1 MVYSKVRGPGTVGL
15 DASLSC
21 EEVLGTAL
29 EALEYFGV
37 YAVSRLYN
45 PQTALQVTQVE
56 PYCSQ
61 PRSGRASPVQEED
74 VSVFVDVAGEDEEK
88 ENHRAP
94 LTQQSQ
100 SVNRRLSTARPLN
113 PRSSLSTSTD
123 TGMKGKSGGKRMSF
137 GTGAVYSP
145 ENVDPQLMPE
155 LPDELITNRRI
166 SMGVYGMFTKL

>member
-21 EEVLGTAL
+21 AEVLGTAL

-45 PQTALQVTQVE
+45 SHMALEVTQVE

-61 PRSGRASPVQEED
+61 PSGRASPVSDQEEM
-74 VSVFVDVAGEDEEK
+74 SVFVDVAGADEP
-88 ENHRAP
+88 NDTYRAP
-94 LTQQSQ
+94 LAPQSA
-100 SVNRRLSTARPLN
+100 SRRLSTARPSN
-113 PRSSLSTSTD
+113 ARSSLSNNGPET
-123 TGMKGKSGGKRMSF
+123 MVKKKSGNKRMSF

>member
-15 DASLSC
+15 DASLNC
-21 EEVLGTAL
+21 EDVLGTAL

-61 PRSGRASPVQEED
+61 PRNGRASPVQEEE

-94 LTQQSQ
+94 LNQQSA
-100 SVNRRLSTARPLN
+100 NRRLSTARPLN
-113 PRSSLSTSTD
+113 SRSSTNAGPD
-123 TGMKGKSGGKRMSF
+123 AGMKGKSGSKRMSF

>member
-74 VSVFVDVAGEDEEK
+74 MSVFVDVAGEDEEK
-88 ENHRAP
+88 ERENHRAP
-94 LTQQSQ
+94 LAQ

-113 PRSSLSTSTD
+113 ARSSLSSSTD
-123 TGMKGKSGGKRMSF
+123 TGLKGKSGSKRMSF